1 MQDNGAEL
9 DLEDQSGD
17 GSAVV
22 VEEVGL
28 SAGPGLVVVT
38 RAGSASPIGA
48 AVVAAAAIAWP
59 RAPQP
64 ETRVVRFAV
73 AAPDR
78 FFTRGAVPPF
88 MLSPDGRHLAFLTES
103 PRRALWVRSL
113 DSSAARP
120 LPGTENA
127 RILPFWSPDSQWLYF
142 VAEDRAR
149 SSIWRL
155 PVAGGAPKALVE
167 RAVKE
172 FGRLDVMVNNAG
184 ASFRARPE
192 EISLNGWNAVVQIN
206 LNGVFLG
213 CKWAARQMFAQGGG
227 GVIINLASIAGVYGS
242 TMMSHYGAAKSAV
255 MTLTRELAIAWAR
268 RGVRVNC
275 IAPGPV
281 ETEGYLDVLH
291 KTDPD
296 ADKTY
301 RAVAARVA
309 MGRWGRVE
317 EIAYP
322 AIFLASDA
330 SSFMTGETI
339 IVDGG
344 PSPRDAEG

>member
-1 MQDNGAEL
+1 MTKSPFS
-9 DLEDQSGD
+9 LEGKT
-17 GSAVV
+17 AI
-22 VEEVGL
+22 
-28 SAGPGLVVVT
+28 VT
-38 RAGSASPIGA
+38 GGGTGIGKSIAIEFARAGADVAICSRKLEHLE
-48 AVVAAAAIAWP
+48 AVAKAIHDLG
-59 RAPQP
+59 R
-64 ETRVVRFAV
+64 RSFAV
-73 AAPDR
+73 ALD
-78 FFTRGAVPPF
+78 
-88 MLSPDGRHLAFLTES
+88 
-103 PRRALWVRSL
+103 VRL
-113 DSSAARP
+113 EEQVQAM
-120 LPGTENA
+120 
-127 RILPFWSPDSQWLYF
+127 I
-142 VAEDRAR
+142 
-149 SSIWRL
+149 
-155 PVAGGAPKALVE
+155 E
-167 RAVKE
+167 RTVKE

-192 EISLNGWNAVVQIN
+192 DISINGWNAVVQIN

-213 CKWAARQMFAQGGG
+213 CKWAARQMFGQGG

-242 TMMSHYGAAKSAV
+242 TMMPHYGAAKSAV
-255 MTLTRELAIAWAR
+255 ITLTRELGIAWAR
-268 RGVRVNC
+268 KGVRVNC

-296 ADKTY
+296 AEGTY
-301 RAVAARVA
+301 RAVANRVG

-344 PSPRDAEG
+344 PSPRDAES